1 MLTDKEYVYIS
12 DLLLR
17 DRLECMIKL
26 DSEKNKVRKE
36 KLKLTIELIDEIV
49 QKVKIEQQKLITE
62 ENTFSNPLIFV
73 EK

>member
-12 DLLLR
+12 DLLIR
-17 DRLECMIKL
+17 DKLECMIKL

-49 QKVKIEQQKLITE
+49 QKVKIEQQK
-62 ENTFSNPLIFV
+62 P
-73 EK
+73 